1 MKKLLTLAVAT
12 TALVSVPAF
21 AADTD
26 TVDLLVNATVLDE
39 CSIENP
45 TDVTFAT
52 VNINEG
58 AGANAL
64 LLKNGNQHDTQNIYV
79 SCNYAAKLTATSAN
93 GGLLNAP
100 GAALPANDPADF
112 TTLIEDR
119 NTLNPNDASF
129 HHLLDR
135 KSSGKRK

>member
-1 MKKLLTLAVAT
+1 MRISDWSSDVCSSDLVPRQICDPLSGLDAIAHLKGLISMKKLLTLAVAT

-52 VNINEG
+52 VNINAG

-64 LLKNGNQHDTQNIYV
+64 ILKNGHHIGSEQCRDRVCQYV
-79 SCNYAAKLTATSAN
+79 
-93 GGLLNAP
+93 
-100 GAALPANDPADF
+100 
-112 TTLIEDR
+112 
-119 NTLNPNDASF
+119 
-129 HHLLDR
+129 
-135 KSSGKRK
+135 

>member
-79 SCNYAAKLTATSAN
+79 SCNYAAKLTAPSAN

-100 GAALPANDPADF
+100 GTALAAHDPSDF
-112 TTLIEDR
+112 TNLPDYHTPP
-119 NTLNPNDASF
+119 NPTHPILPHLCF
-129 HHLLDR
+129 HT
-135 KSSGKRK
+135 

>member
-79 SCNYAAKLTATSAN
+79 SCNYAAKLTEI
-93 GGLLNAP
+93 G
-100 GAALPANDPADF
+100 
-112 TTLIEDR
+112 R
-119 NTLNPNDASF
+119 ASC
-129 HHLLDR
+129 R
-135 KSSGKRK
+135 ERVCQ

>member
-1 MKKLLTLAVAT
+1 MSRRPPRSNRTDPPFPYPTLFR
-12 TALVSVPAF
+12 SD
-21 AADTD
+21 DTD

-100 GAALPANDPADF
+100 GAALAANDRTEERRVGQECGSTSRSRGSP
-112 TTLIEDR
+112 
-119 NTLNPNDASF
+119 
-129 HHLLDR
+129 
-135 KSSGKRK
+135 